1 MNSKLSLMP
10 SMNSFDH
17 HSQVEASSGNSFL
30 EDVRGLITTSKN
42 LSNHNF
48 LELLGLID
56 NKKRVVRLIVTD
68 TSYRIV
74 REFCRKH
81 GLLEK
86 HSFKKQAPKIEDITG
101 DTFTVSVDWDD
112 PRGEF
117 FAVIVG
123 RRADDL
129 EQALALED
137 NDASFRA
144 FGEMYEYPPCCVEA
158 YEDLER
164 GGNWISTYLSRSAPA
179 AEGSIYTNRLG
190 VLFDGH
196 TLLPDFFPCKLNCPL
211 TEDLGRR
218 YESLLQ
224 QASAHVYVNQAR
236 RSLSAPIVV
245 RCGFLIQL
253 YECRRS
259 ADGWEFDSDQVR
271 VICWDSSVPPDNSFR
286 EADTVQVSEGRF
298 RLLCGSRILIDQ
310 PVELLNNRL
319 LTFREN

>member
-1 MNSKLSLMP
+1 M
-10 SMNSFDH
+10 
-17 HSQVEASSGNSFL
+17 
-30 EDVRGLITTSKN
+30 
-42 LSNHNF
+42 
-48 LELLGLID
+48 
-56 NKKRVVRLIVTD
+56 
-68 TSYRIV
+68 
-74 REFCRKH
+74 
-81 GLLEK
+81 
-86 HSFKKQAPKIEDITG
+86 
-101 DTFTVSVDWDD
+101 FTVSVDWND

-123 RRADDL
+123 RSIDDV
-129 EQALALED
+129 ERALELEN
-137 NDASFRA
+137 NDASFRS

-164 GGNWISTYLSRSAPA
+164 GGNWISTYLSRSAQA

-190 VLFDGH
+190 VLFDGN

-224 QASAHVYVNQAR
+224 QLGAHAYVNQAR

-245 RCGFLIQL
+245 HSGFLLQL

-259 ADGWEFDSDQVR
+259 AGGWEFDSDQVR
-271 VICWDSSVPPDNSFR
+271 VIHWDSSVPPDNSFR
-286 EADTVQVSEGRF
+286 EADAVQVSEGRF
-298 RLLCGSRILIDQ
+298 RFLCGSRTLIDQ
-310 PVELLNNRL
+310 PVDLLDNRL

>member
-1 MNSKLSLMP
+1 MNSKPSLTP

-17 HSQVEASSGNSFL
+17 HSQVEASSGKSFL
-30 EDVRGLITTSKN
+30 GDVGDLITTSKN
-42 LSNHNF
+42 FSNHNF
-48 LELLGLID
+48 LELLGLFY

-68 TSYRIV
+68 TSYPIV

-101 DTFTVSVDWDD
+101 DIFTVSVNWDD

-117 FAVIVG
+117 FAVIVSKLL
-123 RRADDL
+123 DDL
-129 EQALALED
+129 ERALELEN
-137 NDASFRA
+137 NDASFRS
-144 FGEMYEYPPCCVEA
+144 FGELYEYPPCCVEA

-190 VLFDGH
+190 VLFDGN
-196 TLLPDFFPCKLNCPL
+196 TLLPDFFQCKLNCHL

-224 QASAHVYVNQAR
+224 QAGAHAYLKQAR

-245 RCGFLIQL
+245 RSGFLLQL
-253 YECRRS
+253 YGSRRS
-259 ADGWEFDSDQVR
+259 AGGWEFDSDQVR
-271 VICWDSSVPPDNSFR
+271 VICWDSSVPPDYSFR

-298 RLLCGSRILIDQ
+298 RFLCGSRTLLDQ

>member
-1 MNSKLSLMP
+1 
-10 SMNSFDH
+10 
-17 HSQVEASSGNSFL
+17 
-30 EDVRGLITTSKN
+30 VRS
-42 LSNHNF
+42 
-48 LELLGLID
+48 
-56 NKKRVVRLIVTD
+56 
-68 TSYRIV
+68 
-74 REFCRKH
+74 
-81 GLLEK
+81 
-86 HSFKKQAPKIEDITG
+86 ATG

-117 FAVIVG
+117 FAVIVSKLSN
-123 RRADDL
+123 DL
-129 EQALALED
+129 ERALELEN
-137 NDASFRA
+137 NDASFRS

-158 YEDLER
+158 YEGLER

-190 VLFDGH
+190 VLFDGS
-196 TLLPDFFPCKLNCPL
+196 TLLPDFFPCKLDCGL

-224 QASAHVYVNQAR
+224 QVGAHAYVKQAR

-245 RCGFLIQL
+245 CSGFLLQL
-253 YECRRS
+253 YECRQS
-259 ADGWEFDSDQVR
+259 ARGWEFDSDQVR
-271 VICWDSSVPPDNSFR
+271 VVCWDSTVPPDNSFQ

-298 RLLCGSRILIDQ
+298 RLLCGNRTLIDE